1 MTFGKIRPV
10 CFYIFLLFESDVKED
25 FDYCRFG
32 CFDNSMLLNN
42 SGQAQNGMISESDDA
57 ELTGLIAGLD
67 GKRGRL
73 L

>member
-1 MTFGKIRPV
+1 MLKKILIIV
-10 CFYIFLLFESDVKED
+10 GLAVLTTACS
-25 FDYCRFG
+25 
-32 CFDNSMLLNN
+32 NN

-67 GKRGRL
+67 GKKGGL